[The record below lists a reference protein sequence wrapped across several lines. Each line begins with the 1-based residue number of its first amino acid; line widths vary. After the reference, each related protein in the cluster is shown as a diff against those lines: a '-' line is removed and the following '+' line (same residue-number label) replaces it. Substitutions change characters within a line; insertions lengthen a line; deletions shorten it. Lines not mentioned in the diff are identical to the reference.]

1 MYKEKTTGLWCRP
14 DTLDEYVIKEQRTY
28 NPLLELCKDKSVMDI
43 GANIGAFTF
52 QALAHGA
59 IQVVSFEPDKDNI
72 GMFQKQG
79 FDDRV
84 KLIKRAVSNSTGTA
98 LFYVNSG
105 KNKGMHSLQ
114 EIQGRESYE
123 VKTVSFK
130 DALDRYSPQILK
142 IDIEGGEYDLNF
154 KDLPLTVEVIA
165 IELHLLH
172 GDNRKM
178 APRLIKDLKKQ
189 FPEVL
194 KDPVLTEKNWTTLFI
209 GRR

>member
-52 QALAHGA
+52 QALVHGA

-154 KDLPLTVEVIA
+154 KDLPITVEAIA

-178 APRLIKDLKKQ
+178 APRLIKALKKQ

>member
-28 NPLLELCKDKSVMDI
+28 NLLLELCKDKSVMDI

-59 IQVVSFEPDKDNI
+59 IQVVSFEPDKDNV

-154 KDLPLTVEVIA
+154 KDLPLTVEAIA

>member
-28 NPLLELCKDKSVMDI
+28 NPLLELCKDRSVMDI

-79 FDDRV
+79 FDNRV

-154 KDLPLTVEVIA
+154 KDLPLTVEAIA

-178 APRLIKDLKKQ
+178 ASRLIKDLKKQ

>member
-130 DALDRYSPQILK
+130 DALDRYSPHILK

-154 KDLPLTVEVIA
+154 KDLPLTVEAIA

>member
-28 NPLLELCKDKSVMDI
+28 NPLLELCKGKSVMDI

-59 IQVVSFEPDKDNI
+59 TRVVSFEPDKDNI
-72 GMFQKQG
+72 GVFQKQG
-79 FDDRV
+79 FDNRV
-84 KLIKRAVSNSTGTA
+84 KLVKRAVSDSTGTA

-105 KNKGMHSLQ
+105 KNKGTHSLQ
-114 EIQGRESYE
+114 EIQRRESYE
-123 VKTVSFK
+123 VKTVSFR
-130 DALDRYSPQILK
+130 DALDRCSPQILK

-154 KDLPLTVEVIA
+154 KDLPLAIEAIA

-178 APRLIKDLKKQ
+178 APRLIKVLRKQ

-194 KDPVLTEKNWTTLFI
+194 KDPVLTAKNWTTLFI